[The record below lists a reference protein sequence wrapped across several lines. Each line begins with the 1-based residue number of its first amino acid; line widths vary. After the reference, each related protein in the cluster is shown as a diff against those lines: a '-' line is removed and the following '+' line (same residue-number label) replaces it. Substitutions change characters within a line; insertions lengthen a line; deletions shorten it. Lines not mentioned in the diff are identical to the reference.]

1 MGVQSTLH
9 CSFTESRLGFDHAH
23 CSQETQLEA
32 CSTAAG
38 KLFKSASYKGFAE
51 STVSTRR

>member
-1 MGVQSTLH
+1 MGVQGTLH

-23 CSQETQLEA
+23 CSQETKLEA

-51 STVSTRR
+51 STVSARR

>member
-23 CSQETQLEA
+23 CSQETKLEA
-32 CSTAAG
+32 CSADAG

-51 STVSTRR
+51 SPVSARR